1 MFGAAL
7 SSDSYEEFD
16 ESIIF
21 DIVIEYYQKIGL
33 LEAIS
38 IYEIKSKLNETKDF
52 LEQIKNGTF
61 PLEFYQMPIETS
73 NFSFK
78 SYMIK
83 FLEDSLS
90 IMEKLLQYKE
100 NKRSTVSCTERTK
113 TK

>member
-1 MFGAAL
+1 MFGVAL
-7 SSDSYEEFD
+7 SSDSYKEFD
-16 ESIIF
+16 ESIIP

-33 LEAIS
+33 LDAIS

-52 LEQIKNGTF
+52 LEHIKNGQF
-61 PLEFYQMPIETS
+61 PPEFYHIPIETS

-90 IMEKLLQYKE
+90 ILEKLLQYKE
-100 NKRSTVSCTERTK
+100 NERSTDVT
-113 TK
+113 